1 MCRYNKGEFNVC
13 KLFITRSDI
22 CAWCLHVCKR
32 LTSEC
37 PQLQTSEM
45 IVAPECCS
53 YTDDTDNCGM
63 RFYGPNSDMTTYT
76 DCSGV
81 MSCVKTVSWNDT
93 LQECNQSVYL
103 PQTNFM
109 RMMYHCIEGKT
120 HYVGSLSVVVSAV
133 FYEVWPL
140 FIELSLLFAGN
151 NRNGI
156 YHSD

>member
-1 MCRYNKGEFNVC
+1 MFANCSSQEVIYVHDAY
-13 KLFITRSDI
+13 TY
-22 CAWCLHVCKR
+22 AKR

-45 IVAPECCS
+45 IAAPDCCS
-53 YTDDTDNCGM
+53 YTNDADNCGM

-81 MSCVKTVSWNDT
+81 ISCVKTVSWNDT
-93 LQECNQSVYL
+93 LKECNQSVYL

-133 FYEVWPL
+133 IYEV
-140 FIELSLLFAGN
+140 
-151 NRNGI
+151 
-156 YHSD
+156 